1 VVVSPT
7 RRIKSSLYFGF
18 DLQKRPRTITH
29 DHRPLNIS
37 PTAITTMADDT
48 RDIKPEGVDAA
59 LGEMKLEEGVSPD
72 DGQDTIAVNGAYEEA
87 PTPGG
92 YKRSPSTTL
101 GPDKSATQ
109 SPIKKQSASQ
119 TPKSEY
125 DEEVIGGDI
134 TVTVEPGK
142 APKLSRKSSQKV
154 VSRPAQLFDHLQDA
168 TDEAISVFQVIK
180 DCIYGSKYM
189 GYSEHDA
196 LDCDCSEEWRK

>member
-1 VVVSPT
+1 
-7 RRIKSSLYFGF
+7 
-18 DLQKRPRTITH
+18 
-29 DHRPLNIS
+29 
-37 PTAITTMADDT
+37 MADDT
-48 RDIKPEGVDAA
+48 RDVKPEAVNTA
-59 LGEMKLEEGVSPD
+59 LGDMKLEEGAPPD
-72 DGQDTIAVNGAYEEA
+72 EALETISVNGEYEQA

-92 YKRSPSTTL
+92 YKRSPSTTP
-101 GPDKSATQ
+101 GPVKSTSQ

-125 DEEVIGGDI
+125 DEETIGGDI

-154 VSRPAQLFDHLQDA
+154 ISRPAPLFDHLEDA
-168 TDEAISVFQVIK
+168 TEEAISVFQLIK

-196 LDCDCSEEWRK
+196 LDCDCSEEWRKYLQHPSIATH